1 MLLLYAVSVVL
12 VLAYST
18 PVGDTTVRQVIPL
31 QQFQRPNSH
40 LAMNNVL
47 KGVSETANGGSG
59 KGGNNNNNH
68 NEMGTDRGSN
78 THGGKKGEE
87 GLEERARRFVWRQRV
102 RAMRHADYMRIE
114 TLHFLKLLSTSI
126 PRLRLVWRG
135 EDYCAWEGITCMA
148 LRYPIDTLIDM
159 PRILA
164 KSQKEGTGGMVGEI
178 RKGSDGVRLLRNI
191 DEDPVFTVVRVQLRG
206 MNLFGILRGLRPIDA
221 SQHVSPLLSSAAATA
236 IMETRYTQA
245 RREEYR
251 QRLTITSPREPQYWP
266 WEASDM
272 QRHAKKMNGT
282 YEMVRYTVRRILR
295 RLELRGERANHP
307 DLQGFA
313 LFTGHVVSTTK
324 GGNGVGGSSPAFH
337 ATSSPMSSSLSSSS
351 SSSSSSSFSSSSSSY
366 FSSSSSSSSA
376 SSAQQL
382 VYGAGGNSRVFHETL
397 LPQLTRQDIAQTVF
411 GEIEPRLVGVIRF
424 DISYNPGITVAE
436 KLHWTF
442 PYMQTFNIFGTTV
455 QPAFNNNNKNHN
467 KNHNNND
474 NMVRNDNER

>member
-1 MLLLYAVSVVL
+1 MLVPSLHTPVPPSMLLLYAVSFAL

-18 PVGDTTVRQVIPL
+18 PVGDTTVRHVIPL
-31 QQFQRPNSH
+31 QQFQRPNSN
-40 LAMNNVL
+40 LDMNNVL
-47 KGVSETANGGSG
+47 KGVSETRSSGSG

-68 NEMGTDRGSN
+68 NGIGTDKGSN
-78 THGGKKGEE
+78 THGGKRGVEGVEE
-87 GLEERARRFVWRQRV
+87 KARQFVWRQRV

-164 KSQKEGTGGMVGEI
+164 KSQKESAGGSVGGI
-178 RKGSDGVRLLRNI
+178 KKGSDGVRLLRNI
-191 DEDPVFTVVRVQLRG
+191 DDDPVFTLVGVQLRG

-221 SQHVSPLLSSAAATA
+221 SQHVSPLFSSAAATA
-236 IMETRYTQA
+236 IMEKRYSRA

-251 QRLTITSPREPQYWP
+251 QRMTITSPREPQYWP

-272 QRHAKKMNGT
+272 QLHAKKMNRT

-295 RLELRGERANHP
+295 RLELRGERTNHP

-313 LFTGHVVSTTK
+313 LFTGHVVSATN
-324 GGNGVGGSSPAFH
+324 GGNSVGGGSGPTFH
-337 ATSSPMSSSLSSSS
+337 ATTSPMSSSLSSLSS
-351 SSSSSSSFSSSSSSY
+351 S
-366 FSSSSSSSSA
+366 SSSSSSSSA

-382 VYGAGGNSRVFHETL
+382 LYGTGGNSRVFHETF
-397 LPQLTRQDIAQTVF
+397 LPQLTRQDIAKTVF

-424 DISYNPGITVAE
+424 DISHNPGITVAE
-436 KLHWTF
+436 NLHWTF
-442 PYMQTFNIFGTTV
+442 PYMQTFNTFGTTV
-455 QPAFNNNNKNHN
+455 QPAVHNNNNR
-467 KNHNNND
+467 
-474 NMVRNDNER
+474 VRKEMRGEKCV